1 VEEELQVIEGKDE
14 VKEEKEV
21 RGMEKMVPKKFF
33 K

>member
-1 VEEELQVIEGKDE
+1 VEEELRVIEEKEE

>member
-1 VEEELQVIEGKDE
+1 LQVIEEKEE

-21 RGMEKMVPKKFF
+21 RGMEKIVPKKFF